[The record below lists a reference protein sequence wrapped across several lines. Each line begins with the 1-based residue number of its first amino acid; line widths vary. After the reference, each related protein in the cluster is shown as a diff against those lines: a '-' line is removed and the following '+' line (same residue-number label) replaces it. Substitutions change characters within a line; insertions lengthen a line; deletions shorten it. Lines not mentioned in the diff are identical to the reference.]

1 MAGEIPPLI
10 VEVQL
15 QADQLRKELDKVKGE
30 LGSLSTKMKESNGA
44 AEGMKGKFKELG
56 KEIGKAFAAGEAIKF
71 LVDSGK
77 AAIEN
82 QQSFA
87 LLSRQLKVT
96 TGATAEQTKAIDDQ
110 LEGMSQN
117 AGVLIT
123 KLRPA
128 YSVFLRA
135 TGDSTKALG
144 LQKLALD
151 VAAGTGKDL
160 ATVSQ
165 AMARAVTGSSGALN
179 RLVPGAKG
187 ASDQIAFLEKNF
199 KGAAKAAADAN
210 PMARMQVMF
219 EKMKVTLGQALLPI
233 LGSLVKIL
241 NPLMP
246 IFDLLAK
253 VIAVVVKAVMP
264 LIERIM
270 KALMPAFLS
279 LAKALTPIIQ
289 ALLPPL
295 IKLLDKVLV
304 PVLMFVSTIISRYL
318 VPYLTKLG
326 QIFGVLLTGA
336 VNIVVNSFQ
345 KMLKVLGPLWQFL
358 KPILDAMMSMMGMKA
373 EPVIKPK
380 IDKSAVDNFDMSSID
395 MGGGGVAT
403 SGGGS
408 GASKGSDKTLV
419 SALTKTQADIINAQ
433 KKYQTDVKAAM
444 DSYASEVQKKID
456 DFKSAFAQATATN
469 VGDMFS
475 QGYQSADS
483 LIGALTNKLQTIQKF
498 SADAAALA
506 GQGYSAEFIKQVI
519 AQGPVMGD
527 QMAQSLLSAA
537 PDAQKQI
544 QDLFAQTQSASAT
557 GVDGVATSLQSS
569 FEVSTKAMTD
579 ALTQAAQTLTETLTR
594 LGSKVKST
602 LGDATS
608 SQLSSNSSLI
618 KATTTSLATAQ
629 TSAGVAP
636 SQVINVSTTANTN
649 ASPHM
654 IADATVATIK
664 FGMPIVANGGPV
676 LNPGA
681 PR

>member
-30 LGSLSTKMKESNGA
+30 LSTLSTKMKESNGA

-71 LVDSGK
+71 LVESGK

-210 PMARMQVMF
+210 PMQRLQVSF

-270 KALMPAFLS
+270 KALMPALLS

-289 ALLPPL
+289 SLLPPL

-326 QIFGVLLTGA
+326 QIFGVVLTGA

-373 EPVIKPK
+373 EPVIKPT
-380 IDKSAVDNFDMSSID
+380 IDKSAVDNFNLAGIDLSS
-395 MGGGGVAT
+395 GGST
-403 SGGGS
+403 KSGGS
-408 GASKGSDKTLV
+408 GAAKGSDKTLV
-419 SALTKTQADIINAQ
+419 SALTKTQAEIVNAQ

-483 LIGALTNKLQTIQKF
+483 LIGALTDKLQKIKKF
-498 SADAAALA
+498 SSDAAALA

-519 AQGPVMGD
+519 AQGPVIGD
-527 QMAQSLLSAA
+527 QMAQSLLTAA

-544 QDLFAQTQSASAT
+544 QDLFAQTQDASAT
-557 GVDGVATSLQSS
+557 GVDSVATSLSSS

-579 ALTQAAQTLTETLTR
+579 ALTKAAQTLTDTLAK
-594 LGSKVKST
+594 LGSKVKTT

-618 KATTTSLATAQ
+618 KATGTQLASAQ
-629 TSAGVAP
+629 ISAGVAP

-664 FGMPIVANGGPV
+664 FGIPIVANGAPV